1 MTEDQKE
8 VTRRRKGHKEVTR
21 EGGPRRPEGAGKTK
35 KTLMEGNAK
44 AEAMETKGRETL
56 EAPKLVEMVEGDD
69 NGPEQ
74 SDARQQCPR
83 RREEHDGPTGR
94 QKREKNRDA
103 RGKPAET

>member
-1 MTEDQKE
+1 
-8 VTRRRKGHKEVTR
+8 
-21 EGGPRRPEGAGKTK
+21 
-35 KTLMEGNAK
+35 MEGNAK

-56 EAPKLVEMVEGDD
+56 EAPKLVEVREVKQVEGDD

>member
-1 MTEDQKE
+1 
-8 VTRRRKGHKEVTR
+8 
-21 EGGPRRPEGAGKTK
+21 
-35 KTLMEGNAK
+35 MEGNAK

-83 RREEHDGPTGR
+83 RRGEHDGPTGR